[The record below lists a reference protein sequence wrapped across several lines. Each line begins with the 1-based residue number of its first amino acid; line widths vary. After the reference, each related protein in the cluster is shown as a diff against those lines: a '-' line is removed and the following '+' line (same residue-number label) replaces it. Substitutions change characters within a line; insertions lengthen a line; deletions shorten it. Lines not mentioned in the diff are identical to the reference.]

1 MTEERK
7 RLGLKRVA
15 EGAVMPWVRGIVAA
29 LTKESEF
36 GLLGVGWKTAG
47 CATLARVTLVLV
59 LFYSLCTEDFL
70 QPSHGRRRDIASG
83 KISLEACGD
92 VEKAHHLLRA
102 AAGRPAARRIHSLE
116 IGRIRIRGDV
126 AQ

>member
-1 MTEERK
+1 MALRDGRKERK

-70 QPSHGRRRDIASG
+70 QPSHGRGRDIASG
-83 KISLEACGD
+83 KISLEACGYGWSENPKPEP
-92 VEKAHHLLRA
+92 EK
-102 AAGRPAARRIHSLE
+102 PE
-116 IGRIRIRGDV
+116 P
-126 AQ
+126 

>member
-1 MTEERK
+1 
-7 RLGLKRVA
+7 
-15 EGAVMPWVRGIVAA
+15 MPWVRGIVAA

-47 CATLARVTLVLV
+47 CATLARVM
-59 LFYSLCTEDFL
+59 
-70 QPSHGRRRDIASG
+70 
-83 KISLEACGD
+83 LEACGD

-102 AAGRPAARRIHSLE
+102 AGGRPAARRIHSLE